1 MIVSASGANLV
12 GIIGLDKDASALLLL
27 LNKGRLEAG
36 RSRKLQLL
44 ELTESITKSPLT
56 VKQNPPPP
64 LTP

>member
-36 RSRKLQLL
+36 RSRKLHLL
-44 ELTESITKSPLT
+44 ELTESITPKAP
-56 VKQNPPPP
+56 
-64 LTP
+64 